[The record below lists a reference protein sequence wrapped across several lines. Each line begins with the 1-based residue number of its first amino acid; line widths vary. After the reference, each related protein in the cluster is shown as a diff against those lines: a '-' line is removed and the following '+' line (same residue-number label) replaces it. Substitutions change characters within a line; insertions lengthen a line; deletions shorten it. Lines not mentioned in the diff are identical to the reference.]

1 MQTLDSIDDLASLI
15 RFHRKQAELT
25 QVKLAIMAGVSR
37 KVVQELEAAREGVS
51 WRNLLAI
58 LHVLNLKLQPV
69 GPLVEH
75 WTNTMA
81 TIESREVGTPAPPS

>member
-15 RFHRKQAELT
+15 RFHRKRAELT
-25 QVKLAIMAGVSR
+25 QVKLATMAGVSR
-37 KVVQELEAAREGVS
+37 KVVQEIEAAREGVS

-75 WTNTMA
+75 WTDTM
-81 TIESREVGTPAPPS
+81 TPTVSTEVEAPDTPS